1 MVTYTVVYLWGD
13 SLFMMCRFAQVV
25 ESLKAGKDKK
35 RVADEYLACVEFTR
49 QKAAQRAQ
57 QEDK

>member
-1 MVTYTVVYLWGD
+1 M
-13 SLFMMCRFAQVV
+13 FMMCRVVQVV

-35 RVADEYLACVEFTR
+35 RVADEYLSCVEFTR

-57 QEDK
+57 QDK

>member
-1 MVTYTVVYLWGD
+1 MYLWGD